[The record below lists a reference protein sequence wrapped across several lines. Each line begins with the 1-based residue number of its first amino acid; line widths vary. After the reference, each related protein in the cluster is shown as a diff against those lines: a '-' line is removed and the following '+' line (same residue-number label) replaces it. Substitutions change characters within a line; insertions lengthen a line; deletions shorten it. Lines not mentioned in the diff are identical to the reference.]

1 MNQRERKMLDLLKKG
16 ASEFGY
22 VAVKAEFEAEGTR
35 VDELLRLV
43 EIARKAN
50 LKLALKIGGCEAIRD
65 LLEAKQLGVEYIIAP
80 MIESD
85 YALTKFIEAKNKVYT
100 PEEQED
106 TDFLFNLET
115 EQAYRQLDLLLE
127 AAKVPGGLKGP
138 VFGRVDFSMS
148 RGIGRD
154 GINFDE
160 VTECVLKTAEGCVRH
175 KLDLVVGGEIGG
187 GPQHEA
193 LKRGLAHA
201 VGELVAARDGLPH
214 RADHAEP
221 RRLREQV
228 EFEQRAQR
236 HYVVER
242 IGAIEREMRLG
253 LDAADAIVA
262 VGTLRPADRVVAGT
276 PKNAGVGRVIEG
288 VVPHRANAVRG
299 RCRLAPADRG
309 DLPVLTHKFGAQGR
323 ADGSAGAEQQQVRWG
338 ALAHRGQGALGRPSH
353 QPLRTFQRFSSISMR
368 FSSSR
373 WIMP

>member
-1 MNQRERKMLDLLKKG
+1 MNQREWKMLDLLKKG

-175 KLDLVVGGEIGG
+175 KLDLVVGGGVSMDSL
-187 GPQHEA
+187 PA
-193 LKRGLAHA
+193 LRRIQA
-201 VGELVAARDGLPH
+201 VHLTRFETRKVIFAGNAVAAPHIEKGL
-214 RADHAEP
+214 
-221 RRLREQV
+221 L
-228 EFEQRAQR
+228 
-236 HYVVER
+236 
-242 IGAIEREMRLG
+242 
-253 LDAADAIVA
+253 
-262 VGTLRPADRVVAGT
+262 
-276 PKNAGVGRVIEG
+276 
-288 VVPHRANAVRG
+288 NAVHFELLWLLNKRDYYG
-299 RCRLAPADRG
+299 MIHREDEKRIEMLEKRWK
-309 DLPVLTHKFGAQGR
+309 VLNG
-323 ADGSAGAEQQQVRWG
+323 
-338 ALAHRGQGALGRPSH
+338 
-353 QPLRTFQRFSSISMR
+353 
-368 FSSSR
+368 
-373 WIMP
+373 

>member
-175 KLDLVVGGEIGG
+175 KLDLVVGGGVSMDSL
-187 GPQHEA
+187 PA
-193 LKRGLAHA
+193 LRRIQA
-201 VGELVAARDGLPH
+201 VHLTRFETRKVIFAGNAVAAPHIEKGL
-214 RADHAEP
+214 
-221 RRLREQV
+221 L
-228 EFEQRAQR
+228 
-236 HYVVER
+236 
-242 IGAIEREMRLG
+242 
-253 LDAADAIVA
+253 
-262 VGTLRPADRVVAGT
+262 
-276 PKNAGVGRVIEG
+276 
-288 VVPHRANAVRG
+288 NAVHFELLWLLNKRDYYG
-299 RCRLAPADRG
+299 MIHREDEKRIEMLEKRWK
-309 DLPVLTHKFGAQGR
+309 VLNG
-323 ADGSAGAEQQQVRWG
+323 
-338 ALAHRGQGALGRPSH
+338 
-353 QPLRTFQRFSSISMR
+353 
-368 FSSSR
+368 
-373 WIMP
+373 